1 VGLTAALTIGIGNAA
16 AAGQCPGLVAS
27 PIFAPNCNNL
37 SGGEAR
43 AVGGN
48 GGDGGNAHAK
58 GGNGGGILS
67 LLG

>member
-37 SGGEAR
+37 TSGEAR

-48 GGDGGNAHAK
+48 GDGGNAPAK

-67 LLG
+67 LPG

>member
-1 VGLTAALTIGIGNAA
+1 MRGTG
-16 AAGQCPGLVAS
+16 AS
-27 PIFAPNCNNL
+27 PIFAPDCNNL
-37 SGGEAR
+37 SCGEAL

-48 GGDGGNAHAK
+48 GGDGGNAPAK

>member
-1 VGLTAALTIGIGNAA
+1 MGLTAALTIGIGNAA
-16 AAGQCPGLVAS
+16 VRANARDWSLSDLRARLQQPQC
-27 PIFAPNCNNL
+27 
-37 SGGEAR
+37 GEAL

-48 GGDGGNAHAK
+48 GGDGGNAPAK